1 MLPSAFMKKY
11 FPGNPNF
18 IFFNDFWV
26 SEFKRVK
33 YQITSFPMKK
43 YGKLYGIMALAVL
56 FQACGETGI
65 PDPDPK
71 PSPGVDFTININQS
85 PYTALQNTGGSAT
98 NTQNKVIIARLS
110 TSTWAALSST
120 CPNDGVSPITFN
132 SGNQTFRC
140 AADNTVFDV
149 TGKVTSGS
157 SKNLT
162 KYETTFSVNSGEL
175 RIYEN

>member
-1 MLPSAFMKKY
+1 MKKY
-11 FPGNPNF
+11 STFCG
-18 IFFNDFWV
+18 ILLM
-26 SEFKRVK
+26 
-33 YQITSFPMKK
+33 SF
-43 YGKLYGIMALAVL
+43 L

-71 PSPGVDFTININQS
+71 PSPGIDFVININQS
-85 PYTALQNTGGSAT
+85 PYTALKNVGGSAT

-120 CPNDGVSPITFN
+120 CPNDGASPITFN
-132 SGNQTFRC
+132 SGNQTFLC
-140 AADNTVFDV
+140 AKDNTVFDV
-149 TGKVTSGS
+149 NGKVTSGN
-157 SKNLT
+157 SKALT